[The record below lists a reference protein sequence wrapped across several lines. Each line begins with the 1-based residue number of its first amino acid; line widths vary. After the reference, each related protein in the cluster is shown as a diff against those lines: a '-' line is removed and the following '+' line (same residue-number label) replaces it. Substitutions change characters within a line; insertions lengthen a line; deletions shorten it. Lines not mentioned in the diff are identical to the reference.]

1 MAMRTNKIEPRHP
14 NVGMIDDVAVFVAVA
29 QHASF
34 VAASRETGVTTSS
47 VSRAVARLE
56 DALATRLL
64 QRSSRKVVLTDA
76 GRQLLLHA
84 APHVA
89 GLGEALAVAAD
100 RHPEPSG
107 TVRVTAPAYT
117 GSTRIAD
124 ALARFALAHPKI
136 RIELD
141 ATNTIRDVLEDGY
154 DFAIRVGAKVD
165 ASFVARRIFHGA
177 FGLFAT
183 PGFVKRVRT
192 PREPVGRELLE
203 RAPCVVS
210 RVSARWTFRQ
220 AASGAVTEVAPR
232 VHFAVNDPRAA
243 VAVAARGVG
252 FVVAPLEAADAEPR
266 LVRVTSPLG
275 EPVPLELYL
284 VYPSRRLLP
293 VRVRLAIDWLVSALA
308 A

>member
-1 MAMRTNKIEPRHP
+1 MARRTNKIEPQYP
-14 NVGMIDDVAVFVAVA
+14 GFGMIDDVAVFVAVA

-64 QRSSRKVVLTDA
+64 QRSSRKVALTEA

-89 GLGEALAVAAD
+89 GLGEALAIAAD
-100 RHPEPSG
+100 RHPEPTG

-117 GSTRIAD
+117 GSTRVAD
-124 ALARFALAHPKI
+124 ALARFALAHPSI

-141 ATNTIRDVLEDGY
+141 ATNTIRDLVDDGY
-154 DFAIRVGAKVD
+154 DLAIRVGANVD
-165 ASFVARRIFHGA
+165 PSFVARRVFHGA

-183 PGFVKRVRT
+183 PGFVKRARK
-192 PREPVGRELLE
+192 PREPIGRDVLE

-210 RVSARWTFRQ
+210 RTSARWTFRD
-220 AASGAVTEVAPR
+220 AATGAVTEIAPC

-252 FVVAPLEAADAEPR
+252 FVVAPLEAAAAEPR
-266 LVRVTSPLG
+266 LVRVSSPLG
-275 EPVPLELYL
+275 EPASLELYL

-293 VRVRLAIDWLVSALA
+293 VRVRLAIDWLVA
-308 A
+308 AMAA

>member
-1 MAMRTNKIEPRHP
+1 
-14 NVGMIDDVAVFVAVA
+14 MIDDLAVFVAVA
-29 QHASF
+29 RHTSF

-56 DALATRLL
+56 DALAVRLL
-64 QRSSRKVVLTDA
+64 QRSSRKVALTEA

-100 RHPEPSG
+100 RHPEPTG

-124 ALARFALAHPKI
+124 ALARFALAHPRI

-141 ATNTIRDVLEDGY
+141 ATNTIRDLIEDGY
-154 DFAIRVGAKVD
+154 DVAIRVGANAD
-165 ASFVARRIFHGA
+165 PSFVARRIFHGE

-183 PGFVKRVRT
+183 PGFAKRAHR
-192 PREPVGRELLE
+192 PREPIGREVLE

-210 RVSARWTFRQ
+210 RASARWTFRD
-220 AASGAVTEVAPR
+220 ASGAVTEVAPC

-252 FVVAPLEAADAEPR
+252 FVVAPLEAAAAEPR
-266 LVRVTSPLG
+266 LVRVSSPLG
-275 EPVPLELYL
+275 EPVPLELYI

-293 VRVRLAIDWLVSALA
+293 VRVRLAIDWLVA
-308 A
+308 AMAS